1 MPTKQVVLRASSAA
15 AALFISNLS
24 RCSAIGKAVRQASDD
39 TFIQLGDTHIYPER
53 DISAACDYGDAEGNL
68 GTQASLIFGASDSFA
83 TKRIVCPKTDER
95 NAFSASFGPRL
106 HSFHEQGEEDL
117 IFYET
122 PPHNSGQDPVK
133 DLDHSS
139 YRERPSED
147 PVQKYSVTDLRDST
161 AAAPPSMP
169 AHADLFEAE
178 GATPEISAEDV
189 YALETIGETLG
200 KIAKEGSSAA
210 PSYEFTP
217 KWQPSES
224 SKPPLNAVYCRH
236 RFDAAPEDKSQLSA
250 VKGDLLAI
258 LEQHASG
265 WTFVRKS
272 RITKG
277 WLPDNVLAPLL
288 RTCIVN
294 HPYHAQGA
302 EQPDG
307 TYADV
312 DVAVG
317 DLVQLKERHA
327 SGWTFVKIT
336 DPTSDSPPRRC
347 WLPDSILVETEL
359 VHTLGT
365 FTGEGFEADDGQIVE
380 VLERHSSGW
389 TLVKMKE
396 AYQEKHGSWV
406 QSESWVPDAL
416 LDHDPMHEADGR
428 RLQEYKMSASLRA
441 ALLRI
446 VYSCEREKKA
456 IETTLNGASEN
467 NAAGASGSWIAEKVA
482 DLATTLDH
490 ICSTVG
496 IGRPMGSSAGRGD
509 TNMALLR
516 AALADS
522 RVHKEGGAKLPSWC
536 AVGEECRWYSS
547 TQQKYFA
554 VVIMSTNDTEISF
567 IFKHNTAY
575 YKYASV
581 DDIGTRLFPMEADE
595 LVQPTAPAAKPAVAP
610 SSTSGSGSEESG
622 STDSSSVSSSE
633 EGTVQYLATDDA
645 SGGGNATESEVG
657 SASVS
662 AGSRPIEGHSPRFG
676 QAEAARDE
684 GPEVSGKTGE
694 AALKVALNDEDQ
706 KPVVKAASNDEDR
719 KPLAKAASNDE
730 DQEAL
735 VGTVEITLA
744 NRQSND
750 DEDDGAALGVATI
763 DDTTVDEACDTEDSA
778 HHQNRPRAEAVETSS
793 IPGLTTENSMPV
805 ETKLNGGIAGDQ
817 GSQGGDEQ
825 TENCQKLGTV
835 VVRAPT
841 PSSDKTG
848 ISLPPPPTFLEENVT
863 LANLQHLFARDLG
876 KSCINRLKAAAGLLE
891 ARLETSNTEVSGDSS
906 LQDFPSEPD
915 RIILEELAR
924 PDFSE
929 LKKTKSI
936 ELQLKILEEK
946 VSFLQG
952 IQDKKVQLRNE
963 AAILQETRELSL
975 TLAQLSADIR
985 LSAVEVPHC
994 DVLSA
999 VEMGQ
1004 STVQRANKSLRGDQR
1019 QAQADMLALGKML
1032 QAVHDRIDGEL
1043 THPRD

>member
-1 MPTKQVVLRASSAA
+1 
-15 AALFISNLS
+15 
-24 RCSAIGKAVRQASDD
+24 
-39 TFIQLGDTHIYPER
+39 
-53 DISAACDYGDAEGNL
+53 
-68 GTQASLIFGASDSFA
+68 
-83 TKRIVCPKTDER
+83 
-95 NAFSASFGPRL
+95 
-106 HSFHEQGEEDL
+106 
-117 IFYET
+117 
-122 PPHNSGQDPVK
+122 
-133 DLDHSS
+133 
-139 YRERPSED
+139 
-147 PVQKYSVTDLRDST
+147 
-161 AAAPPSMP
+161 
-169 AHADLFEAE
+169 
-178 GATPEISAEDV
+178 
-189 YALETIGETLG
+189 
-200 KIAKEGSSAA
+200 
-210 PSYEFTP
+210 
-217 KWQPSES
+217 
-224 SKPPLNAVYCRH
+224 
-236 RFDAAPEDKSQLSA
+236 DKSQLSA
-250 VKGDLLAI
+250 AKGDLLAI
-258 LEQHASG
+258 LEQHVSG

-272 RITKG
+272 RKTKG

-294 HPYHAQGA
+294 HPYHAQRA

-365 FTGEGFEADDGQIVE
+365 FTGEGFEVDDGQIVE

-396 AYQEKHGSWV
+396 AYQEKDGSWV
-406 QSESWVPDAL
+406 QSESWVPDTI

-428 RLQEYKMSASLRA
+428 RLQEYKMSSSLRA

-446 VYSCEREKKA
+446 VYSCEGEKKA
-456 IETTLNGASEN
+456 IEATLNGASEN
-467 NAAGASGSWIAEKVA
+467 NAAGASGSSIAEKVA

-496 IGRPMGSSAGRGD
+496 IGRPMGSSEGRGD

-536 AVGEECRWYSS
+536 AVGEECRWFSG

-581 DDIGTRLFPMEADE
+581 DDIGEQWPDAVVAMQYSAEQFGTRLFPKEADE
-595 LVQPTAPAAKPAVAP
+595 LVQPSAPAAKPAVAA
-610 SSTSGSGSEESG
+610 SSTSGSGS

-633 EGTVQYLATDDA
+633 EGGTVQYLATDGA

-657 SASVS
+657 SAGVS

-684 GPEVSGKTGE
+684 GPEASGKTGE

-706 KPVVKAASNDEDR
+706 KSLAKAASNDEDQ
-719 KPLAKAASNDE
+719 KPLVKAAANDEDQKALAKAASNDEDQKPLVKAAANDEDQKALAKAASNDE

-735 VGTVEITLA
+735 AKAASNDEDQKALAKAAANDEDQKALLATVEISLA

-750 DEDDGAALGVATI
+750 DEDDRAALGVATI
-763 DDTTVDEACDTEDSA
+763 GDTAGDRACETEDSA
-778 HHQNRPRAEAVETSS
+778 HHQNRPPAEAVETPS
-793 IPGLTTENSMPV
+793 IPLSTTENCMLV
-805 ETKLNGGIAGDQ
+805 ETKLNGAVAGDQ

-825 TENCQKLGTV
+825 SENRQKLGTG

-841 PSSDKTG
+841 PPSDKAGMT
-848 ISLPPPPTFLEENVT
+848 LPPPPTFLEESVT

-891 ARLETSNTEVSGDSS
+891 ARLETSNTEVSGGEQWSLTLRHTFETADLS
-906 LQDFPSEPD
+906 LQDFP
-915 RIILEELAR
+915 
-924 PDFSE
+924 
-929 LKKTKSI
+929 
-936 ELQLKILEEK
+936 
-946 VSFLQG
+946 
-952 IQDKKVQLRNE
+952 
-963 AAILQETRELSL
+963 
-975 TLAQLSADIR
+975 
-985 LSAVEVPHC
+985 
-994 DVLSA
+994 
-999 VEMGQ
+999 
-1004 STVQRANKSLRGDQR
+1004 
-1019 QAQADMLALGKML
+1019 
-1032 QAVHDRIDGEL
+1032 
-1043 THPRD
+1043 

>member
-200 KIAKEGSSAA
+200 KIA
-210 PSYEFTP
+210 YEFTP

-359 VHTLGT
+359 VHTLGS
-365 FTGEGFEADDGQIVE
+365 FTGEGFEVDDGQIVE

-396 AYQEKHGSWV
+396 AYQEKDGSWV
-406 QSESWVPDAL
+406 QSESWVPDTV

-467 NAAGASGSWIAEKVA
+467 NAAEGASGSSIAEKVA

-490 ICSTVG
+490 ICSTLG
-496 IGRPMGSSAGRGD
+496 IGRPMGSSEGRGD

-536 AVGEECRWYSS
+536 TIGEECRWYSS

-554 VVIMSTNDTEISF
+554 VVIMSTNDTGISF

-581 DDIGTRLFPMEADE
+581 EDIGTRLFPKEADE
-595 LVQPTAPAAKPAVAP
+595 LVLASAPAAKPVAP

-622 STDSSSVSSSE
+622 STDSSSVSSSQE
-633 EGTVQYLATDDA
+633 GGTVQYLATDDA
-645 SGGGNATESEVG
+645 SGGVNATESEVG

-662 AGSRPIEGHSPRFG
+662 AGCRSIEGHSPRFG
-676 QAEAARDE
+676 QAEAARDK
-684 GPEVSGKTGE
+684 GPEASGKTGE
-694 AALKVALNDEDQ
+694 AALQVALNDEDQ
-706 KPVVKAASNDEDR
+706 KSLAKAASNDEDQ
-719 KPLAKAASNDE
+719 KSLAKAASNDEDQKALAKAASNDEDQKALAKAASNDE

-735 VGTVEITLA
+735 LGTVEISLA

-750 DEDDGAALGVATI
+750 DEDDRAAVGVATI
-763 DDTTVDEACDTEDSA
+763 EDTAGDQACETEDSA
-778 HHQNRPRAEAVETSS
+778 HHHNRPRAE
-793 IPGLTTENSMPV
+793 SMLA
-805 ETKLNGGIAGDQ
+805 ETKVDEGIADDQ
-817 GSQGGDEQ
+817 GSEGGNEQ
-825 TENCQKLGTV
+825 SENCQKLETRAA
-835 VVRAPT
+835 RAPT
-841 PSSDKTG
+841 PPSDKG
-848 ISLPPPPTFLEENVT
+848 ITLPPPPTFLEESVT

-891 ARLETSNTEVSGDSS
+891 ARLETSNTEVSG
-906 LQDFPSEPD
+906 
-915 RIILEELAR
+915 
-924 PDFSE
+924 
-929 LKKTKSI
+929 
-936 ELQLKILEEK
+936 
-946 VSFLQG
+946 
-952 IQDKKVQLRNE
+952 
-963 AAILQETRELSL
+963 
-975 TLAQLSADIR
+975 
-985 LSAVEVPHC
+985 
-994 DVLSA
+994 
-999 VEMGQ
+999 
-1004 STVQRANKSLRGDQR
+1004 
-1019 QAQADMLALGKML
+1019 
-1032 QAVHDRIDGEL
+1032 
-1043 THPRD
+1043 